1 MDIANIYHCGYHLFT
16 DDHFTTYIASDFALH
31 NVTFIT
37 GAMHCNQLK
46 HSPPPPTPKKKI
58 VSATP
63 NVGEK
68 IYFNT
73 R

>member
-1 MDIANIYHCGYHLFT
+1 MDMANIYHCGYHLFT

-31 NVTFIT
+31 KGTFMT
-37 GAMHCNQLK
+37 GAMRCNQLK
-46 HSPPPPTPKKKI
+46 NSPPQKKKKI

-63 NVGEK
+63 NVGEQ
-68 IYFNT
+68 IYYNT